1 MECTNGNTREFFDRL
16 IGGEMKRVGLRN
28 YAIRTFLP
36 ELLDNFLCNS
46 EQHHIFYAPREPA
59 LALALPNAD
68 WGALERTGEQLL
80 FGIGFFPESFR
91 ARGKRIVDIGYYIG
105 VEKAI
110 ARKLGMWSGKWSE
123 IDAHFAQTIAI
134 LNHTRAH
141 VHVDCARI
149 LSFSQEVEESQSLSF
164 F

>member
-1 MECTNGNTREFFDRL
+1 MEYAKENTREFFDRL
-16 IGGEMKRVGLRN
+16 IGGEMKRVGLQS
-28 YAIRTFLP
+28 YAIRAFLP

-46 EQHHIFYAPREPA
+46 DRYHVFYAPREPA
-59 LALALPNAD
+59 LALELPNAD

-110 ARKLGMWSGKWSE
+110 ARKLGAWSGKWSE
-123 IDAHFAQTIAI
+123 VEGNFAQTIAV

-141 VHVDCARI
+141 VRVDCPRI
-149 LSFSQEVEESQSLSF
+149 LTFSREVEQAEPLTF